1 MRGLDPHIDQAVGK
15 ARRRTFRDWDVHRLH
30 VRTAADHLP
39 GLAARALEQD
49 RQGAADAACVEG
61 LGLRGEELLQPG
73 EPLCLHRLRK
83 LAILE
88 RRRGSRPRAVLEGVG
103 LRSDAHTSELQS
115 LLRISYAVFCWQK

>member
-83 LAILE
+83 LAIL
-88 RRRGSRPRAVLEGVG
+88 
-103 LRSDAHTSELQS
+103 RSEEHTSELQS
-115 LLRISYAVFCWQK
+115 LMRISYAVFCLKNKTLALVSIRTTNTPL